1 VVVFEDPCL
10 KIVSHFFL
18 SNDLWLE
25 CNESFVKQKLALVEV
40 EQLMGFKETKIS
52 FLETGGK
59 KLPVWRWIQTG
70 PKSVNCLNF
79 FKFA

>member
-1 VVVFEDPCL
+1 
-10 KIVSHFFL
+10 
-18 SNDLWLE
+18 
-25 CNESFVKQKLALVEV
+25 VKQKLALVEV